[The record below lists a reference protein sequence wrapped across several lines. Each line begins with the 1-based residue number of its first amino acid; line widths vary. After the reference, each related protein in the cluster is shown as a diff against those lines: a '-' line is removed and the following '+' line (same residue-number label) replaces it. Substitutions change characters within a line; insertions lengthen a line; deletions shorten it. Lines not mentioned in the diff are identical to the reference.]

1 MSNKFQKKHTT
12 TLTSRVAAI
21 EVKMLHLQF
30 RMKKIFEDQQYLNEQ
45 RSNFKENREI
55 IKGMNNAAYNF
66 IDMLVTMENLYQLIS
81 DIFATPEIREK
92 FNQDMYKLLNKTKKI
107 TQKWKP
113 VRNKLG
119 GHIDIEVIVQFCEHH
134 NYKGV
139 FISDDLESD
148 LGVLNMLM
156 IESAVN
162 SARNV
167 FDIFGRDINLKNNG
181 MPTEIKLLVDTI
193 NEDWN
198 TAFEYFAPMM
208 QFLYEIG
215 KKEKLK
221 NSHPEDLK
229 GIVVGN

>member
-1 MSNKFQKKHTT
+1 MSKNPKKQHT
-12 TLTSRVAAI
+12 TLTSRVSAI

-30 RMKKIFEDQQYLNEQ
+30 RMKKIFEDQKLLNSQ
-45 RSNFKENREI
+45 RQNFNCNRKV
-55 IKGMNNAAYNF
+55 IKGMNNASYSF
-66 IDMLVTMENLYQLIS
+66 IDMLVTMENLYQLVN
-81 DIFATPEIREK
+81 DIFATPEIRDK
-92 FNQDMYKLLNKTKKI
+92 FTKDMYRILNQTKKL

-119 GHIDIEVIVQFCEHH
+119 GHIDIEIVEHFCEQH

-139 FISDDLESD
+139 FISNDLEAD

-167 FDIFGRDINLKNNG
+167 FDIFGRDLNLKQNG
-181 MPTEIKLLVDTI
+181 ISQEIKLLVDTL

-198 TAFEYFAPMM
+198 TAFGYFEPTMK
-208 QFLYEIG
+208 FLYEIG
-215 KKEKLK
+215 KQEKLA
-221 NSHPEDLK
+221 NSHPDDLK
-229 GIVVGN
+229 GIVVD

>member
-1 MSNKFQKKHTT
+1 MSNKSRKKLT

-30 RMKKIFEDQQYLNEQ
+30 RMKKIFEDQKLLNSQ
-45 RSNFKENREI
+45 QSDLKGNRET
-55 IKGMNNAAYNF
+55 IKGMNNAAYSF
-66 IDMLVTMENLYQLIS
+66 IDMLVTMENLYQLVN
-81 DIFATPEIREK
+81 DIFATPEIRQR
-92 FNQDMYKLLNKTKKI
+92 FNKDMYQLLNNTKKL

-119 GHIDIEVIVQFCEHH
+119 GHIDIEIVEQFCEKH

-139 FISDDLESD
+139 FITDDLEAD

-167 FDIFGRDINLKNNG
+167 SDIFERDLNLKQNG
-181 MPTEIKLLVDTI
+181 IPQEMKLLVDTI
-193 NEDWN
+193 NKDWN
-198 TAFEYFAPMM
+198 TAFGYFEPMM
-208 QFLYEIG
+208 KFIYEIG
-215 KKEKLK
+215 KKEKLAK
-221 NSHPEDLK
+221 SHPDDLK
-229 GIVVGN
+229 GIVVD